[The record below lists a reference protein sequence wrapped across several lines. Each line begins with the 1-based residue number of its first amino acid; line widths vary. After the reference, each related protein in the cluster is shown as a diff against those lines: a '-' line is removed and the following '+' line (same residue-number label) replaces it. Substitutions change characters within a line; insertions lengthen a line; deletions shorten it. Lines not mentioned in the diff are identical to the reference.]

1 MKLTKKEL
9 LLKLRENLNE
19 MPMTFDTPDSRPNP
33 DVERDLAN
41 RNHTFKKVNLP
52 KNVDEPHS
60 NFEEFLASKRYKQIV
75 DNVRQ
80 NLGMPLGTGEQNM
93 YTLNS
98 TMSQAQSQVSRIE
111 SQHKTELAALAVQ
124 LVMKELGIEEGDIV
138 YEATIDIPNND
149 GFKNSPSGEMEPEEI
164 ELEKELFDELDD
176 FTLERAKRRMINA
189 MMQGAASKG
198 HFMYHYVRDGLQQ
211 ITGQADRLI
220 SMYGALMSAA
230 DAMLWQGSNRGLGV
244 GGGGG
249 TPMVA
254 GKERA
259 YPNENPPR
267 VVATAINF
275 PILVHELIKGTYEV
289 ISALHG
295 QPRDKDLA
303 KRVMDK
309 EDSKNKEIWDF
320 RLGPAIWDILKDSF
334 PEETITDEDKV
345 GIQLIMFQT
354 IVSKPAKQFL
364 IFMREVLTG
373 SQSGKRLIKLL
384 YDMINGEI
392 NDYDYKVSM
401 AEFDRNLDDMSKR
414 ITNDDL
420 KNMLSDIPGIT
431 FSSGDD
437 EEDDDEDEDLGSD
450 RPRR

>member
-33 DVERDLAN
+33 DIERDLAN
-41 RNHTFKKVNLP
+41 KQHTFKKVNFP
-52 KNVDEPHS
+52 KNVEEPHS

-75 DNVRQ
+75 DNVRD
-80 NLGMPLGTGEQNM
+80 NLGMPLGVGEQNM
-93 YTLNS
+93 HTLNS
-98 TMSQAQSQVSRIE
+98 TMGQCQREVSRIE
-111 SQHKTELAALAVQ
+111 SQHATELAALAVQ
-124 LVMKELGIEEGDIV
+124 LVMKELGVEEGDIN
-138 YEATIDIPNND
+138 YEAKIEIPSSE
-149 GFKNSPSGEMEPEEI
+149 GFKNSPPGEMEPEEV

-189 MMQGAASKG
+189 MMQGASTKG
-198 HFMYHYVRDGLQQ
+198 HFMFHYVREGLQQ

-244 GGGGG
+244 GGGSG

-295 QPRDKDLA
+295 QPKDKDLA
-303 KRVMDK
+303 RRVMDK

-334 PEETITDEDKV
+334 PEDTITEEDKV

-354 IVSKPAKQFL
+354 IVSKPAKEFL
-364 IFMREVLTG
+364 VFMKEVLSG
-373 SQSGKRLIKLL
+373 SDTGKRLMKSL

-392 NDYDYKVSM
+392 NDYDYKV
-401 AEFDRNLDDMSKR
+401 AMSDFNE
-414 ITNDDL
+414 TLETTSEN
-420 KNMLSDIPGIT
+420 T
-431 FSSGDD
+431 
-437 EEDDDEDEDLGSD
+437 DDDDFLDFLQGMGID
-450 RPRR
+450 KPRD

>member
-1 MKLTKKEL
+1 M
-9 LLKLRENLNE
+9 LRENLNE

-33 DVERDLAN
+33 DIERDLAN
-41 RNHTFKKVNLP
+41 KEHTFKKVNFP

-60 NFEEFLASKRYKQIV
+60 NFEELLASKRYKQIV
-75 DNVRQ
+75 DNVRD

-93 YTLNS
+93 HTLNS
-98 TMSQAQSQVSRIE
+98 TMSQCQREVQRIE
-111 SQHKTELAALAVQ
+111 SQHAEALAALAVQ
-124 LVMKELGIEEGDIV
+124 LVMKELGIQEGDIN
-138 YEATIDIPNND
+138 YEATIDIPNAE
-149 GFKNSPSGEMEPEEI
+149 GFKNSPPGEMEPEEV
-164 ELEKELFDELDD
+164 ELEKELVDELDD

-189 MMQGAASKG
+189 MMQGASTKG
-198 HFMYHYVRDGLQQ
+198 HFMYHYVREGLNQ

-220 SMYGALMSAA
+220 PMYGALMSAA

-244 GGGGG
+244 GGGSG

-295 QPRDKDLA
+295 QPKDKDLA
-303 KRVMDK
+303 RRVMDK

-320 RLGPAIWDILKDSF
+320 RLGPAIWDMLQGSF
-334 PEETITDEDKV
+334 PEETITDEDKT
-345 GIQLIMFQT
+345 GIQLIMFQH
-354 IVSKPAKQFL
+354 IVSKPAKEFL
-364 IFMREVLTG
+364 VFMREVLSNSDT
-373 SQSGKRLIKLL
+373 GKRLMKSL

-392 NDYDYKVSM
+392 NDYDYKVAM
-401 AEFDRNLDDMSKR
+401 TKF
-414 ITNDDL
+414 
-420 KNMLSDIPGIT
+420 
-431 FSSGDD
+431 
-437 EEDDDEDEDLGSD
+437 DEDLETTSENTDDDDFLDFLQSMGID
-450 RPRR
+450 KPKD

>member
-33 DVERDLAN
+33 DIERDLAN
-41 RNHTFKKVNLP
+41 KQHTFKKVNLP
-52 KNVDEPHS
+52 KNVEEPHS

-75 DNVRQ
+75 DNVRD
-80 NLGMPLGTGEQNM
+80 NLGMPLGVGEESIH
-93 YTLNS
+93 TLNG
-98 TMSQAQSQVSRIE
+98 TMSQCQAIVSDIE
-111 SQHKTELAALAVQ
+111 SRHLPELAALAVQ
-124 LVMKELGIEEGDIV
+124 LVQKELGVPEGAIKYTAKIEV
-138 YEATIDIPNND
+138 PNRE
-149 GFKNSPSGEMEPEEI
+149 GFKNSPPGEMEPEEV

-189 MMQGAASKG
+189 MMQGASTKG
-198 HFMYHYVRDGLQQ
+198 HFMFHYVREGLQQ

-259 YPNENPPR
+259 FPNRNPPE
-267 VVATAINF
+267 VEATAINF
-275 PILVHELIKGTYEV
+275 PILVHELIKGTYE
-289 ISALHG
+289 IIAALHG
-295 QPRDKDLA
+295 QPKDKELGR
-303 KRVMDK
+303 RVMDK

-334 PEETITDEDKV
+334 PEDTITEEDKV
-345 GIQLIMFQT
+345 GIQLIMFQH
-354 IVSKPAKQFL
+354 IVSKPAKEFL
-364 IFMREVLTG
+364 VFMKEVLSG
-373 SQSGKRLIKLL
+373 SDTGKRLMKTL

-392 NDYDYKVSM
+392 NDYDYKVAM
-401 AEFDRNLDDMSKR
+401 
-414 ITNDDL
+414 NDFNETL
-420 KNMLSDIPGIT
+420 ETTSENT
-431 FSSGDD
+431 
-437 EEDDDEDEDLGSD
+437 DDDDFLDFLQDMGID
-450 RPRR
+450 KPRD